1 MLKIIERINE
11 LSENLTKLVSADQS
25 KHMITIRAN
34 NQERHH
40 VSTCLVRYAG
50 GGRRQG
56 LVAAVLGQA
65 ESVSA
70 EPPTRSAES
79 SSFFPL
85 RYSHET
91 DYLVTRVLAMISVT
105 LGLILSEEKKFGQ

>member
-1 MLKIIERINE
+1 MSSGSSWLLGSCPQNVPKMRILERINE

-25 KHMITIRAN
+25 KHIITIRAN

-79 SSFFPL
+79 SRLPAFAL
-85 RYSHET
+85 
-91 DYLVTRVLAMISVT
+91 
-105 LGLILSEEKKFGQ
+105 